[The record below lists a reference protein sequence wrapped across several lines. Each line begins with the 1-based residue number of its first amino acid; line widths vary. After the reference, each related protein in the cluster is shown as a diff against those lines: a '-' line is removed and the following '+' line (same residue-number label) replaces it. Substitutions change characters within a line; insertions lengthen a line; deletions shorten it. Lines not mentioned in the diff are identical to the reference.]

1 MAQRLRSVVGGLAVL
16 LSACAAQAGSL
27 VYTPVNPAFGGSPL
41 NSNWMIS
48 PNRCTNQ
55 FKDSGKSAISG
66 PSALGPRADV
76 RQPAD
81 QPALCLAGKPDHQIL
96 FGANAQTSGSY
107 TLAGT
112 TISFVRVGGEI
123 QITIND
129 GSTITGVTCLR
140 PVKRLNV
147 SWKYSV

>member
-1 MAQRLRSVVGGLAVL
+1 MAQRLRSVLGGLAVL

-41 NSNWMIS
+41 NGNWMMS
-48 PNRCTNQ
+48 QADAQNQ
-55 FKDSGKSAISG
+55 HKDSGKSAISG
-66 PSALGPRADV
+66 PSALTPGQMFAN
-76 RQPAD
+76 QLTSQLYAS
-81 QPALCLAGKPDHQIL
+81 LANQITESL

-123 QITIND
+123 QISIND
-129 GSTITGVTCLR
+129 GSTITNVTV
-140 PVKRLNV
+140 PATP
-147 SWKYSV
+147 